1 MPDQVRD
8 LPQKRVRE
16 AKEDQEATFLSPF
29 ASRAAL
35 SQGRLRPEEPCQV
48 RTAYERDVGRILY
61 SLPFRRLRHKTQV
74 FFDPQN
80 DHVCTRMEHVL
91 YVSYLAETIG
101 KALGLNTDLIRA
113 IALGHDLGHAPFGHA
128 GEATLNQL
136 IQAQDQGLT
145 FSHEQ
150 HGLRVVDLLSEH
162 KGRAGLNLT
171 FEVRD
176 GIASHCGERYD
187 EFVLAPAK
195 GKQEKDLIPGALRHD
210 MPATLEGCLVRLA
223 DRMAY
228 VGRDIEDATRSGLLY
243 FDELPGD
250 LRAIL
255 GHNNSEI
262 VDTLVKDVI
271 EHSLDQEAII
281 MSQRIGKALQKLIE
295 INYEKIYLAPRVRRY
310 EIQVGNTLEALFEYY
325 LNLASQDQLDM
336 SSPAQ
341 AFADYVQRHPD
352 KEADPV
358 RIVTDYIAGM
368 TDPFAGRM
376 FKSIFGI

>member
-1 MPDQVRD
+1 MSDQVRD
-8 LPQKRVRE
+8 LPQKRIRE
-16 AKEDQEATFLSPF
+16 AKEDLELNFLSPF
-29 ASRAAL
+29 ASRAAQ
-35 SQGRLRPEEPCQV
+35 SQGRLRQEEPCQV

-101 KALGLNTDLIRA
+101 KALGLNSDLIRA

-128 GEATLNQL
+128 GETTLNQL

-187 EFVLAPAK
+187 EFELAPSK
-195 GKQEKDLIPGALRHD
+195 GKQEEDLIPGALRHD

-243 FDELPGD
+243 FDELPWD

-271 EHSLDQEAII
+271 DQSLGQEAII
-281 MSQRIGKALQKLIE
+281 MSQPIGKALQKLIE

-325 LNLASQDQLDM
+325 LNLARRDQPDT
-336 SSPAQ
+336 SPPAQ
-341 AFADYVQRHPD
+341 AFAAYVKRHPD

-368 TDPFAGRM
+368 TDVLAARRL
-376 FKSIFGI
+376 KSSFGV

>member
-16 AKEDQEATFLSPF
+16 AKEDQESTFLSPF
-29 ASRAAL
+29 ASRAAQ
-35 SQGRLRPEEPCQV
+35 SKGRLRPEEPCQV

-128 GEATLNQL
+128 GETTLNQL
-136 IQAQDQGLT
+136 IRAQDDGLT

-162 KGRAGLNLT
+162 KEKAGLNLT

-176 GIASHCGERYD
+176 GIASHCGER
-187 EFVLAPAK
+187 
-195 GKQEKDLIPGALRHD
+195 
-210 MPATLEGCLVRLA
+210 
-223 DRMAY
+223 
-228 VGRDIEDATRSGLLY
+228 
-243 FDELPGD
+243 
-250 LRAIL
+250 
-255 GHNNSEI
+255 
-262 VDTLVKDVI
+262 
-271 EHSLDQEAII
+271 
-281 MSQRIGKALQKLIE
+281 
-295 INYEKIYLAPRVRRY
+295 
-310 EIQVGNTLEALFEYY
+310 
-325 LNLASQDQLDM
+325 
-336 SSPAQ
+336 
-341 AFADYVQRHPD
+341 
-352 KEADPV
+352 
-358 RIVTDYIAGM
+358 
-368 TDPFAGRM
+368 
-376 FKSIFGI
+376 